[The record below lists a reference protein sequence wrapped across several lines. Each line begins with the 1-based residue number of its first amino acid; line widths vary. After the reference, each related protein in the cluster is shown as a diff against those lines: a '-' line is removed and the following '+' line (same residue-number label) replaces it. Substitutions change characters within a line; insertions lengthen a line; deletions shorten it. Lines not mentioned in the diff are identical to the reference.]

1 MAGGTW
7 SSTKHGRK
15 PSVALVVA
23 AGVAEEAVA
32 TAVAA
37 EAEAADVVAVVAG
50 EVAAVAGA
58 AETVETAGI
67 VGKESFRIKKRRP
80 NPTGRR
86 LNPSSRIRWDSFVQ
100 IVC

>member
-1 MAGGTW
+1 LAGGTW
-7 SSTKHGRK
+7 SSTKQGRK
-15 PSVALVVA
+15 PSVALVEA

-37 EAEAADVVAVVAG
+37 EAADVVAVVVA

-86 LNPSSRIRWDSFVQ
+86 LNPYSRIR
-100 IVC
+100 

>member
-15 PSVALVVA
+15 PSGALVVA

-37 EAEAADVVAVVAG
+37 EAADVVAVVVA
-50 EVAAVAGA
+50 EVVAGA

-86 LNPSSRIRWDSFVQ
+86 LNPSSRIR
-100 IVC
+100 

>member
-1 MAGGTW
+1 LAGGTW

-15 PSVALVVA
+15 PSGALVVA

-37 EAEAADVVAVVAG
+37 EAADVVAVVVA

-86 LNPSSRIRWDSFVQ
+86 LNPSSRIR
-100 IVC
+100 